1 MGHGRSVESI
11 GGVLSG
17 HEGGGD
23 DTIFAV
29 RRESNFPNLGAKS
42 CAGDQRLARVVPCCD
57 SARWQLASGR
67 LVSEFFISKPSAIIA
82 TLLEWIADGS
92 LFFMRLS
99 PRRKR
104 LLDSPGQR
112 AGIVAG
118 TLLGRAQLLAE
129 IVEPFI
135 MAFYSLPK
143 VALAPL
149 FVLWFG
155 IGIEMKIVLTAAVVF
170 FLVFLNTYTG
180 VRSVSRELVTILRL
194 MGASERHVLTKV
206 VIPSAITWVFAGL
219 RISVPYA
226 LIGAIVGELVA
237 SNRGLGFLLSS
248 SAGQFQ
254 TAGVF
259 AALFA
264 IVALAF
270 ILNLAVK
277 FAEKRLMVWKETDNR
292 GEVTV

>member
-1 MGHGRSVESI
+1 MTQSSPSAASQTSPI
-11 GGVLSG
+11 
-17 HEGGGD
+17 
-23 DTIFAV
+23 
-29 RRESNFPNLGAKS
+29 
-42 CAGDQRLARVVPCCD
+42 
-57 SARWQLASGR
+57 SARNRALAINALRVLFLVAILLGWQFASGR
-67 LVSEFFISKPSAIIA
+67 LVSEFFVSKPSAIIA
-82 TLLEWIADGS
+82 TLLEWISDGS
-92 LFFMRLS
+92 LFFHAAITATEAFAGFALGS
-99 PRRKR
+99 F
-104 LLDSPGQR
+104 

-259 AALFA
+259 AALVA

>member
-1 MGHGRSVESI
+1 MTQSSPSAASQTSR
-11 GGVLSG
+11 
-17 HEGGGD
+17 
-23 DTIFAV
+23 T
-29 RRESNFPNLGAKS
+29 
-42 CAGDQRLARVVPCCD
+42 
-57 SARWQLASGR
+57 SARNRALAINALRGLFLVAILLGWQLASGR
-67 LVSEFFISKPSAIIA
+67 LVSEFFVSKPSAIIA
-82 TLLEWIADGS
+82 TLLEWISDGS
-92 LFFMRLS
+92 LFFHAAITATEAFAGFALGS
-99 PRRKR
+99 A
-104 LLDSPGQR
+104 

-270 ILNLAVK
+270 ILNLVVK